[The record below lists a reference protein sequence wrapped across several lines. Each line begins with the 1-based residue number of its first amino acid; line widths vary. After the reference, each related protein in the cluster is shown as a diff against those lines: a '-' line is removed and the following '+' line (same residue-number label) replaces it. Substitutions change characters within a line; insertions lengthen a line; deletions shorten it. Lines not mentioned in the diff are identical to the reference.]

1 MHFTAHKSIHK
12 MDDVIYSMQGSKF
25 LNGYHQRTHVHT
37 TYSGNIFGPTDE
49 VWIHKPILE
58 PDK

>member
-1 MHFTAHKSIHK
+1 